1 MTKKLKVGIIGCG
14 EIAFSKHMPGL
25 NKLRDVEMT
34 AFCNRS
40 IEKAERAAAEFGAE
54 VSRMFT
60 DYKKLLEDDE
70 LDLVHICTPN
80 NSHAEISTA
89 ALKAGKDVMCE
100 KPMALNAEEAE
111 LMYQTAQEYGQK
123 LSVSYQNRFK
133 AENILF
139 KELIESGKLGKVY
152 FARSL
157 ALRRRGVPTWGYFLD
172 KEIQGGGPLIDIG
185 THSLDLTLWLLDNY
199 QPKIVLANVFN
210 EMAGESS
217 EANYFGPWEKEKFEV
232 EDAAVAHIIMEDGTT
247 VFLECSWALNTP
259 EDYDIKT
266 VLSGRKAGA
275 DNINGLRINGEKEG
289 RLYKEEISTASSANE
304 DPGEREM
311 RLWIEAVK
319 EDKEPPVKAEQALV
333 VAKILDA
340 IYKSAETGEAVKF

>member
-1 MTKKLKVGIIGCG
+1 MRKKLKAGIIGCG

-25 NKLRDVEMT
+25 AKLRDVEMT

-40 IEKAERAAAEFGAE
+40 LEKAERAAAEFGAE
-54 VSRMFT
+54 VSRVYT
-60 DYKKLLEDDE
+60 DYNKLLQDNE

-80 NSHAEISTA
+80 NSHAEISVA
-89 ALKAGKDVMCE
+89 ALRAGKDVMCE
-100 KPMALNAEEAE
+100 KPMAVNAEQAEA
-111 LMYQTAQEYGQK
+111 MYKMAQKTGQK

-133 AENILF
+133 TENILF
-139 KELIESGKLGKVY
+139 KELVDSGRLGKIY

-210 EMAGESS
+210 EMAAESS
-217 EANYFGPWEKEKFEV
+217 KANYFGPWEKEKFEV
-232 EDAAVAHIIMEDGTT
+232 EDAAVAHIIMENGCSI
-247 VFLECSWALNTP
+247 FLESSWALNTP
-259 EDYDIKT
+259 EEYDIKSI
-266 VLSGRKAGA
+266 LSGTKAGA

-289 RLYKEEISTASSANE
+289 RLYKEEISTASSTNE
-304 DPGEREM
+304 DPGDREI
-311 RLWIEAVK
+311 RLWIEAIK
-319 EDKEPPVKAEQALV
+319 ADKEPPVKAKEALV
-333 VAKILDA
+333 IAQILDA
-340 IYKSAETGEAVKF
+340 IYKSAETGEAVEF